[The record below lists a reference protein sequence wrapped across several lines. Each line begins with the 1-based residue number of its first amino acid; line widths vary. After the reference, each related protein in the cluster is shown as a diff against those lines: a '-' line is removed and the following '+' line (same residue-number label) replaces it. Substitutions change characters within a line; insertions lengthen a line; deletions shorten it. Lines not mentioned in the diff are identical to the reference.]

1 MVPGVI
7 CLVLI
12 AIMTTWS
19 DYIVG
24 VFKINHPEV
33 YGIDDVG
40 GLIAGRPGYII
51 MGTVFCLCWCTEM
64 SSSP

>member
-7 CLVLI
+7 CLLAI

-24 VFKINHPEV
+24 IFKINHPEV

-40 GLIAGRPGYII
+40 GLLMGKAGYII
-51 MGTVFCLCWCTEM
+51 MGTVFCLCTTPD
-64 SSSP
+64 SGILS